1 MFNIRL
7 KELRE
12 NKRLSQQQLA
22 KALGVAQGTVGNWE
36 SGIREPNFD
45 TAKRIAAFFGVTVSY
60 LLGDS
65 EKQTLDEEL
74 KGIDFALLDGTKR
87 LTKKKKEALLSYL
100 RFLEQE
106 EEKEE

>member
-1 MFNIRL
+1 MFKNRL

-12 NKRLSQQQLA
+12 NKHMSQQQLA
-22 KALGVAQGTVGNWE
+22 NKLGVAQGTVGNWE
-36 SGIREPNFD
+36 SGIREPNFN
-45 TAKRIAAFFGVTVSY
+45 TAKKIASYFGVTVSY
-60 LLGDS
+60 LLGET
-65 EKQTLDEEL
+65 EKRTLDEEL
-74 KGIDFALLDGTKR
+74 DGVDFALRDGTKR